1 MSIHECGRLAA
12 MASLA
17 FERVLFTTRL
27 ATLLA
32 LSFLVGLLSGPSA
45 AWAVPSIG
53 TVQLTPTSIASGAAT
68 TVRVTAAIADPGVIP
83 ATVNLQRLNDAGAP
97 VAVLG
102 TLHDDGVNGD
112 AVAGDHI
119 YTLDV
124 VFTEIAPVRLRV
136 SAGFKGLLK
145 RLFSTEILL
154 NINRPPVAD
163 AGRDRDVAA
172 GTDVEVDGR
181 LSSDPDGDRL
191 AYLWTLEERPVGSLA
206 ALNGVDRARPVFFAD
221 EAGDYLLKLVV
232 NDGKVDSPPA
242 FVRIHASATNAP
254 PTADAGPDQSVPAGA
269 SVRLDGRGSRDPE
282 GAPISY
288 AWELVDKLASSTAA
302 LDDPT
307 SATPGFRADV
317 SGRYVLRLT
326 VTDGSATATPDEI
339 VVTAYATNTPPTA
352 IPGPDQS
359 VTPASRVDLDGSAS
373 FDPDPGD
380 GIAQYA
386 WSFIAVPHGSA
397 AALSPPI
404 QVFPSPPL
412 TSFLADLAGDYLIEL
427 VVTDRYGA
435 RSTPRRVLVR
445 SGSPDSLKPALTRI
459 VPNSAVAGTG
469 PLVLSVEGLRF
480 DPAASVVF
488 GTTPLAT
495 RFINA
500 TKLSADVPVAL
511 LASPGSFSVLVRN
524 PASAGGDSNTRLFTV
539 APATPILSAVTPSV
553 LEIGKA
559 ETLALGGANFTPASK
574 VRFGASL
581 LATTFGSSVNLTAL
595 VPATLLTAPGTVPVS
610 IVDPVAGTSN
620 AIDVTVGT
628 KLTISGISPAEG
640 PPGTLLTIEGAGFV
654 PAAAGNQVRI
664 GGVSA
669 GVVSADANRL
679 TATVSLAAKSGA
691 VTVTTTRG
699 TVSGPTFTVKHE
711 QDFQIVASPAE
722 LITVSGG
729 SASLMVQLA
738 STGVKPFTG
747 LAQLSVAGLPTGITA
762 NFSSPSLGAGKS
774 ASLLLTMPATL
785 AAGIYNA
792 RIDGVA
798 ALDSVIQ
805 TRSASF
811 RIKVTGLAGG
821 AGVVGRFVDLLG
833 RGIAGIIVRAEDAMA
848 SGTSLALTTSD
859 AAGNFI
865 LTGLP
870 AGRITLR
877 IDATPANP
885 GFPIWPYTLV
895 LEAGK
900 ITPLSD
906 WVVQPPPRDDLF
918 RPLIANHSEDQL
930 FSNTDTP
937 GLSVR
942 VPAGVAIQGWDGV
955 VKSRMAI
962 ERVAPDKL
970 PTEAVPNGARSYYRI
985 SFGTPMGG
993 VPINSGSGPSAVFV
1007 TAPNDMGLNPGEK
1020 ADHWYYYGTPLAG
1033 EGGWRKAG
1041 TGTVSADGKTI
1052 AADPDSG
1059 IDRFC
1064 GVCGFS
1070 CFTRNWDI
1078 PSPPCPDC
1086 EVNGPPGKAG
1096 KPVTLALGM
1105 ELSSAVDMVIDG
1117 VMPITIGRSYF
1128 PWNAFVRSAALSSSL
1143 GHGWIFSYDWIVYVD
1158 PATGEVRLVVPGN
1171 PRGVTFTPTEA
1182 GIYEAPNDLRFGGA
1196 KLIAGDGWQL
1206 RYKDGRVWRFRQIGF
1221 VSWLTE
1227 QRDANGNVL
1236 RIERNDSGRPTTIT
1250 APGKT
1255 VSIGVAGGF
1264 TVATGVPPVGELIQV
1279 VRDATG
1285 REVRY
1290 DYNADGRLSTVTGP
1304 DGGATSYSYI
1314 KPPEPKTVYTG
1325 TVGSG
1330 SSSGT
1335 GTVAVVSSY
1344 PNRSDGPF
1352 YIGSI
1357 SRPGTTEPLSLDY
1370 SDGFRVLRQHA
1381 SNWDLR
1387 FAYELSGT
1395 CALREG
1401 SSVVC
1406 AGASGSNV
1414 DSLENRAAGW
1424 QFFGGEVVA
1433 TRVYD
1438 ASGRGYT
1445 VRFNASRLG
1454 IELIDGDGQRTQFE
1468 RDARNRITKITDP
1481 LGRVTQYAYDG
1492 NSNITQII
1500 DAAGRTTTLAYHP
1513 IWNKVTSITRGLAS
1527 GTAVTY
1533 RFEYEESA
1541 TSGGKLLRAIDPLG
1555 NVTQYSYT
1563 DAGGAK
1569 GLVQKVTDPLGNVT
1583 TLAYSPAADLAAVTD
1598 ALGNSVE
1605 FQRDLVG
1612 RLQRVTDAV
1621 GASTFSEYN
1630 RADQVTRITDANSGV
1645 TSFSYDAKRDPTAVI
1660 DPLGRAVESYV
1671 SDDMHRLTRRTDAKG
1686 GVETYDYDSAS
1697 RLLAATDRKG
1707 QRASLEYDRQNRV
1720 TSITYAGG
1728 GTESRDYDAAGRIV
1742 RIRDSVGTI
1751 AFDYDELDR
1760 VVRETT
1766 DVDGLVNTVE
1776 YQYDG
1781 LDRRIRRTVNG
1792 IDPTTYTYDLAS
1804 RLTTIG
1810 YRGKTVGYEWDAAS
1824 RLTAKV
1830 LPNGIR
1836 QEYAYDKASRLVEI
1850 RFRKSDGTLIDSIA
1864 YAYDPNGRRVA
1875 RTMNLPTNVETPMQG
1890 TYDEANRMTSVTF
1903 PATGQTCTLAYDA
1916 NGNLASKACPGGT
1929 TTYTWDARDRLIAI
1943 AGPGLAA
1950 SFKYDALGRRVQRVV
1965 NGLSTGYLYDG
1976 VQALA
1981 EFGANEAALL
1991 TGLAIDE
1998 AIGRFAASGDRTLLT
2013 DALGSVVAEA
2023 RADQSIATAYGYSPY
2038 GETVR
2043 SGEDGGNSTQYTG
2056 RENDGT
2062 GMYFYRARYYD
2073 SGIVR
2078 FLSQDPLALVGGLNR
2093 YTYVAND
2100 PTNLADPLGLKGGK
2114 SMAEVGEELVPFL
2127 ADVAAGIAQEEG
2139 PDVVGLCRKKCK
2151 ELVSTARNAMVESAL
2166 WIVAESAL
2174 AARIGAQGASITVI
2188 VAPALWQLWKEGR
2201 EEQQARMDC
2210 YRRYPNLLN
2219 TSIRAWTPPAN
2230 LFQSTMPFEVQV
2242 SGGGTWKNG
2251 P

>member
-17 FERVLFTTRL
+17 FARVLFTARL
-27 ATLLA
+27 VTLLA
-32 LSFLVGLLSGPSA
+32 LSSLAGLLLAPSS
-45 AWAVPSIG
+45 AWAAPSIG

-68 TVRVTAAIADPGVIP
+68 TVRVTAVIADPNVIP

-102 TLHDDGVNGD
+102 TLHDDGLNGD
-112 AVAGDHI
+112 AAAGDHL
-119 YTLDV
+119 YTLDA
-124 VFTEIAPVRLRV
+124 VFTESAPVRLRV
-136 SAGFKGLLK
+136 SAGFRGLLK
-145 RLFSTEILL
+145 RLFSAEMLL
-154 NINRPPVAD
+154 NINRPPVAN

-172 GTDVEVDGR
+172 GSDVEVDGR

-191 AYLWTLEERPVGSLA
+191 AYLWTLEERPAGSLA
-206 ALNGVDRARPVFFAD
+206 ALNGADRARPLFFAD
-221 EAGDYLLKLVV
+221 EAGAYLLKLVV
-232 NDGKVDSPPA
+232 NDGKIDSPPA
-242 FVRIHASATNAP
+242 FVRIHASATNAAP
-254 PTADAGPDQSVPAGA
+254 MADAGPDQNVPAGA

-288 AWELVDKLASSTAA
+288 AWELVDKPASSTAA
-302 LDDPT
+302 LDDPS
-307 SATPGFRADV
+307 SATPGLRADLG
-317 SGRYVLRLT
+317 GRYVLRLT
-326 VTDGSATATPDEI
+326 VTDGSATGVPDEI
-339 VVTAYATNTPPTA
+339 VVTAYAGNTPPTA
-352 IPGPDQS
+352 VPGPDQS
-359 VTPASRVDLDGSAS
+359 VMPGSRVDLDGSAS

-380 GIAQYA
+380 GIAQSA
-386 WSFIAVPHGSA
+386 WSFIAVPHGST
-397 AALSPPI
+397 AALLPPI
-404 QVFPSPPL
+404 QVFPNPPL
-412 TSFLADLAGDYLIEL
+412 TSFVADLAGDYVIEL
-427 VVTDRYGA
+427 VVTDQRGA
-435 RSTPRRVLVR
+435 RSAPRRVLVR
-445 SGSPDSLKPALTRI
+445 AGSPDSLKPALTRLQ
-459 VPNSAVAGTG
+459 PNTAVAGSG
-469 PLVLSVEGLRF
+469 PLVLAVEGLRF

-488 GTTPLAT
+488 DGTPLST
-495 RFINA
+495 RFIHA
-500 TKLSADVPVAL
+500 TKLSADVPAAL
-511 LASPGSFSVLVRN
+511 LASPGSFPVLVRN
-524 PASAGGDSNTRLFTV
+524 PASAGGDSNSRPFTV
-539 APATPILSAVTPSV
+539 GPATPILSAVTPSV
-553 LEIGKA
+553 LEVGKA
-559 ETLALGGANFTPASK
+559 ETLALGGANFTPAST
-574 VRFGASL
+574 VRFGAST

-595 VPATLLTAPGTVPVS
+595 VPAALLTTPGTVPVS
-610 IVDPVAGTSN
+610 VVDPVAGASN

-628 KLTISGISPAEG
+628 RLAITGISPAEG
-640 PPGTLLTIEGAGFV
+640 PPGTLVTIDGAGFV
-654 PAAAGNQVRI
+654 PTAGGNQVRI
-664 GGVSA
+664 GGVPA
-669 GVVSADANRL
+669 GVVSADASRL
-679 TATVSLAAKSGA
+679 TATVSLAAQSGA
-691 VTVTTTRG
+691 VTVTTARG
-699 TVSGPTFTVKHE
+699 TASGPTFTVRHE

-722 LITVSGG
+722 LITVPGG
-729 SASLMVQLA
+729 AASLMVQLA

-747 LAQLSVAGLPTGITA
+747 LAQLSVAGLPAGVSA
-762 NFSSPSLGAGKS
+762 NFSSPSLGAGKT
-774 ASLLLTMPATL
+774 ASLSLAVPATL
-785 AAGIYNA
+785 AAATYNA

-798 ALDSVIQ
+798 TIDGATQ
-805 TRSASF
+805 TKSSAF
-811 RIKVTGLAGG
+811 KIKVTGLG
-821 AGVVGRFVDLLG
+821 AASGVVGRFVDTQG
-833 RGIAGIIVRAEDAMA
+833 RGIAGIIVRAEDAA
-848 SGTSLALTTSD
+848 AGGTSLALTTSD
-859 AAGNFI
+859 AGGNFM
-865 LTGLP
+865 LAGLP
-870 AGRITLR
+870 AAKITLR

-918 RPLIANHSEDQL
+918 RPLIANHSEDQV
-930 FSNTDTP
+930 FTNPDTP

-942 VPAGVAIQGWDGV
+942 VPAGVAIQGWEGV
-955 VKSRMAI
+955 VKSRMAV

-970 PTEAVPNGARSYYRI
+970 PTEAAPNGARSYYRI

-1007 TAPNDMGLNPGEK
+1007 TAPNDMGLSPGEK

-1052 AADPDSG
+1052 SADPGSG

-1117 VMPITIGRSYF
+1117 VMPITIGRGYF
-1128 PWNAFVRSAALSSSL
+1128 PWNAFVGSAALSSSL
-1143 GHGWIFSYDWIVYVD
+1143 GNGWMFSYDWIVYTD
-1158 PATGEVRLVVPGN
+1158 PPTGEVRLVLPGN
-1171 PRGVTFTPTEA
+1171 ARGVTFGRVASTGGDTAPT
-1182 GIYEAPNDLRFGGA
+1182 YEAANDLRFGGA
-1196 KLIAGDGWQL
+1196 KLVSEGGGTWRL
-1206 RYKDGRVWRFRQIGF
+1206 KFKDGRTWRFRQIGF
-1221 VSWLTE
+1221 VSWLVE

-1255 VSIGVAGGF
+1255 VSIGIIPGFPVPAGG
-1264 TVATGVPPVGELIQV
+1264 APVGELIQV

-1290 DYNADGRLSTVTGP
+1290 AYNTDGRLLTVTGP
-1304 DGGATSYSYI
+1304 DGGVTGYSYI
-1314 KPPEPKTVYTG
+1314 KPPEPKTVYSGTTG
-1325 TVGSG
+1325 GG
-1330 SSSGT
+1330 SSGGS
-1335 GTVAVVSSY
+1335 GTVAVSSSY
-1344 PNRSDGPF
+1344 PNRPDGPF
-1352 YIGSI
+1352 YISSI
-1357 SRPGTTEPLSLDY
+1357 SRSGTTQPLTFDY
-1370 SDGFRVLRQHA
+1370 SQGMRLVRQHA
-1381 SNWDLR
+1381 DNWDLG
-1387 FAYELSGT
+1387 FAYELNGT

-1401 SSVVC
+1401 VSVAC
-1406 AGASGSNV
+1406 AGASGPNV
-1414 DSLENRAAGW
+1414 DSRENRAAGW

-1454 IELIDGDGQRTQFE
+1454 TELIDGDGQRTTFE

-1500 DAAGRTTTLAYHP
+1500 DAAGRATTLAYHP
-1513 IWNKVTSITRGLAS
+1513 IWNKVTSITRGLAG

-1533 RFEYEESA
+1533 RFEYEDSEF
-1541 TSGGKLLRAIDPLG
+1541 SGGKLLRAIDPLG

-1630 RADQVTRITDANSGV
+1630 RADQVSRITDANAGV

-1671 SDDMHRLTRRTDAKG
+1671 SDDMHRLTRRSDAKG

-1707 QRASLEYDRQNRV
+1707 QRVSLEYDRQNRV

-1776 YQYDG
+1776 YQYDA
-1781 LDRRIRRTVNG
+1781 LDRRVMRTVNG

-1875 RTMNLPTNVETPMQG
+1875 RTMNLPTHYYLPGYWADLHAGLRRQRQSGEQG
-1890 TYDEANRMTSVTF
+1890 VSGWHDDLHL
-1903 PATGQTCTLAYDA
+1903 GC
-1916 NGNLASKACPGGT
+1916 
-1929 TTYTWDARDRLIAI
+1929 ARPLGRDCG
-1943 AGPGLAA
+1943 AGPDCELQV
-1950 SFKYDALGRRVQRVV
+1950 RRVGAAGATRGQWAEHRLRLRRRAGARRVRRQRGRAAHRAGDRRSDRAVC
-1965 NGLSTGYLYDG
+1965 GEWRPDAADRCAGECRSRDAGGSDDCDG
-1976 VQALA
+1976 VWL
-1981 EFGANEAALL
+1981 
-1991 TGLAIDE
+1991 
-1998 AIGRFAASGDRTLLT
+1998 
-2013 DALGSVVAEA
+2013 
-2023 RADQSIATAYGYSPY
+2023 
-2038 GETVR
+2038 
-2043 SGEDGGNSTQYTG
+2043 
-2056 RENDGT
+2056 
-2062 GMYFYRARYYD
+2062 
-2073 SGIVR
+2073 
-2078 FLSQDPLALVGGLNR
+2078 
-2093 YTYVAND
+2093 
-2100 PTNLADPLGLKGGK
+2100 
-2114 SMAEVGEELVPFL
+2114 
-2127 ADVAAGIAQEEG
+2127 
-2139 PDVVGLCRKKCK
+2139 
-2151 ELVSTARNAMVESAL
+2151 
-2166 WIVAESAL
+2166 
-2174 AARIGAQGASITVI
+2174 
-2188 VAPALWQLWKEGR
+2188 
-2201 EEQQARMDC
+2201 
-2210 YRRYPNLLN
+2210 
-2219 TSIRAWTPPAN
+2219 
-2230 LFQSTMPFEVQV
+2230 
-2242 SGGGTWKNG
+2242 
-2251 P
+2251 

>member
-12 MASLA
+12 MASSALA
-17 FERVLFTTRL
+17 RVLPTTRL

-32 LSFLVGLLSGPSA
+32 ALSLFVGLLLALA
-45 AWAVPSIG
+45 AWAAPSIG
-53 TVQLTPTSIASGAAT
+53 TVQLTPTSIASGVAT
-68 TVRVTAAIADPGVIP
+68 TVRVTAVIDDPGVIP

-102 TLHDDGVNGD
+102 TLHDDGANGD
-112 AVAGDHI
+112 AVAGDHL
-119 YTLDV
+119 YTLDA
-124 VFTEIAPVRLRV
+124 VFTETVAVRLRV

-145 RLFSTEILL
+145 RLFSAEMRLD
-154 NINRPPVAD
+154 INRPPVAN

-191 AYLWTLEERPVGSLA
+191 AYLWTLEERPAGSLA
-206 ALNGVDRARPVFFAD
+206 ALVGVDRARPLFFAD
-221 EAGDYLLKLVV
+221 EAGDYRLKLVV

-282 GAPISY
+282 GASISY
-288 AWELVDKLASSTAA
+288 AWELVDKPASSTAA
-302 LDDPT
+302 LDDPS
-307 SATPGFRADV
+307 SATPGLRADLV
-317 SGRYVLRLT
+317 GRYVLRLT
-326 VTDGSATATPDEI
+326 VTDGSATGVPDEI

-352 IPGPDQS
+352 VPGPDQS
-359 VTPASRVDLDGSAS
+359 VAPGSRVDLDGSAS
-373 FDPDPGD
+373 FDHDPGD
-380 GIAQYA
+380 GIVQYA
-386 WSFIAVPHGSA
+386 WSFIAVPHGST
-397 AALSPPI
+397 AALLPPI
-404 QVFPSPPL
+404 QVFPNPPL
-412 TSFLADLAGDYLIEL
+412 TSFVADLAGDYVIEL
-427 VVTDRYGA
+427 VVTDQRGA
-435 RSTPRRVLVR
+435 RSAPRRVLVR
-445 SGSPDSLKPALTRI
+445 AGSLDSLKPALTRLQ
-459 VPNSAVAGTG
+459 PNTAVAGSG
-469 PLVLSVEGLRF
+469 PLVLAVEGLRF

-488 GTTPLAT
+488 DRTPLST
-495 RFINA
+495 RFISS
-500 TKLSADVPVAL
+500 TRLSADLPAAL
-511 LASPGSFSVLVRN
+511 LASPGSFPVLVRN
-524 PASAGGDSNTRLFTV
+524 PASAGGDSNSRLFTV
-539 APATPILSAVTPSV
+539 GPATPILSAVTPSV
-553 LEIGKA
+553 LEVGKA

-574 VRFGASL
+574 VRFGAST

-595 VPATLLTAPGTVPVS
+595 VPAALLTAPGTVPVS
-610 IVDPVAGTSN
+610 VVDPVAGSSN
-620 AIDVTVGT
+620 AIDVTVGSR
-628 KLTISGISPAEG
+628 LVISGISPAEG
-640 PPGTLLTIEGAGFV
+640 PPGTLVTIDGAGFV
-654 PAAAGNQVRI
+654 PIAGGNQIRI
-664 GGVSA
+664 GGVTA
-669 GVVSADANRL
+669 GVVSADAKRL
-679 TATVSLAAKSGA
+679 TATVSLAAQSGA
-691 VTVTTTRG
+691 VTVTTARG
-699 TVSGPTFTVKHE
+699 TASGPTFTVRHE

-729 SASLMVQLA
+729 AASLMVQLA
-738 STGVKPFTG
+738 STGVKAFTG
-747 LAQLSVAGLPTGITA
+747 LAQLSVAGLPAGVTA
-762 NFSSPSLGAGKS
+762 NFSSPSLGAGKT
-774 ASLLLTMPATL
+774 ASLSLAVPATL
-785 AAGIYNA
+785 AAGTYNA

-798 ALDSVIQ
+798 TIDGATQ
-805 TRSASF
+805 TKSSSF
-811 RIKVTGLAGG
+811 KIKVTGLG
-821 AGVVGRFVDLLG
+821 AASGVAGRFVDTQG
-833 RGIAGIIVRAEDAMA
+833 RGIAGIIVRAEDAA
-848 SGTSLALTTSD
+848 AGGTSLALTTSD
-859 AAGNFI
+859 AGGNF
-865 LTGLP
+865 LLAGLP
-870 AGRITLR
+870 AAKITLR

-895 LEAGK
+895 LDAGK

-918 RPLIANHSEDQL
+918 RPLIAHHSEDQV
-930 FSNTDTP
+930 FTNPETP

-955 VKSRMAI
+955 VKSRMAV

-970 PTEAVPNGARSYYRI
+970 PTEAAPNGARSYYRI

-1007 TAPNDMGLNPGEK
+1007 TAPNDMGLSPGEK

-1052 AADPDSG
+1052 SADADAG

-1086 EVNGPPGKAG
+1086 EVNGPPAKAG

-1117 VMPITIGRSYF
+1117 VMPITIGRSYY
-1128 PWNAFVRSAALSSSL
+1128 PWNAFVRNAALASSL
-1143 GHGWIFSYDWIVYVD
+1143 GNGWMFSYDWIVYVD
-1158 PATGEVRLVVPGN
+1158 PSSGEVRLVLPGN
-1171 PRGVTFTPTEA
+1171 ARGVTFTHT
-1182 GIYEAPNDLRFGGA
+1182 GSGTYEAPNDLRFGGA
-1196 KLIAGDGWQL
+1196 KLISGDGWQL
-1206 RYKDGRVWRFRQIGF
+1206 RFKDGREWRFRQIGF

-1255 VSIGVAGGF
+1255 VSIGIVPGFPVPAGG
-1264 TVATGVPPVGELIQV
+1264 ASVGELIQV

-1290 DYNADGRLSTVTGP
+1290 AYNADGRLSAVTGP
-1304 DGGATSYSYI
+1304 DGGVTSYSYV

-1325 TVGSG
+1325 TMASG
-1330 SSSGT
+1330 SSGGT
-1335 GTVAVVSSY
+1335 GTIPVVSSY
-1344 PNRSDGPF
+1344 PNRPDGPF
-1352 YIGSI
+1352 YISSI
-1357 SRPGTTEPLSLDY
+1357 SRPGTSQPLTFVY
-1370 SDGFRVLRQHA
+1370 SQGMRLVRQH
-1381 SNWDLR
+1381 SDNWDLR
-1387 FAYELSGT
+1387 FAYELNGT
-1395 CALREG
+1395 CALQEG
-1401 SSVVC
+1401 SPVVC
-1406 AGASGSNV
+1406 AGASGPTV
-1414 DSLENRAAGW
+1414 DSFENRAAGW

-1468 RDARNRITKITDP
+1468 RDARNRITRITDP

-1500 DAAGRTTTLAYHP
+1500 DAAGRATTLAYHP
-1513 IWNKVTSITRGLAS
+1513 IWNKVTSITRGLAD
-1527 GTAVTY
+1527 GTAATY

-1555 NVTQYSYT
+1555 NVTRYSYT

-1583 TLAYSPAADLAAVTD
+1583 TLAYNPAADLAAVTD

-1605 FQRDLVG
+1605 FHRDLVG

-1645 TSFSYDAKRDPTAVI
+1645 TSFSYDGKRDPTAVI

-1671 SDDMHRLTRRTDAKG
+1671 SDDLHRLTRRSDAKG

-1707 QRASLEYDRQNRV
+1707 QRVSLEYDRQNRV

-1728 GTESRDYDAAGRIV
+1728 GTESRDYDAAGRVV
-1742 RIRDSVGTI
+1742 RIRDGVGTI

-1781 LDRRIRRTVNG
+1781 LDRRIRRKVNG

-1864 YAYDPNGRRVA
+1864 YTYDPNGRRVA
-1875 RTMNLPTNVETPMQG
+1875 RTMNLPTHVETPMQG

-1916 NGNLASKACPGGT
+1916 NGNLASKVCPGGT
-1929 TTYTWDARDRLIAI
+1929 TTYTWDARDRLVAI
-1943 AGPGLAA
+1943 TGPGLAA

-2013 DALGSVVAEA
+2013 DALGSVVAET

-2043 SGEDGGNSTQYTG
+2043 SGEDSGNTAQYTG

-2062 GMYFYRARYYD
+2062 GMYYYRARYYEP
-2073 SGIVR
+2073 GIKR
-2078 FLSQDPLALVGGLNR
+2078 FLAEDPIGLQGGNNFYR
-2093 YTYVAND
+2093 YVYGNPAGLTD
-2100 PTNLADPLGLKGGK
+2100 PFGLKPPKHDPNGQRCQSLLK
-2114 SMAEVGEELVPFL
+2114 KITDIK
-2127 ADVAAGIAQEEG
+2127 ADIY
-2139 PDVVGLCRKKCK
+2139 K
-2151 ELVSTARNAMVESAL
+2151 
-2166 WIVAESAL
+2166 
-2174 AARIGAQGASITVI
+2174 
-2188 VAPALWQLWKEGR
+2188 
-2201 EEQQARMDC
+2201 
-2210 YRRYPNLLN
+2210 RRWCIN
-2219 TSIRAWTPPAN
+2219 T
-2230 LFQSTMPFEVQV
+2230 LF
-2242 SGGGTWKNG
+2242 KNQ
-2251 P
+2251 